1 MGDAFDPE
9 PQGAFLSFL
18 DWIDKPGQV
27 VRNTLK
33 GNFKGAAKNF
43 GDFLLDPI
51 DAVLPGDLI
60 PELAGEEDK
69 VSGSQLINVD
79 EKEHPV
85 LGFLADVGVGTLT
98 DPLTYLGG
106 PLLKGVGAAAKAGLK
121 ASPKAAEIVG
131 KAGQAV
137 RRVTGSQRL
146 SPETRAMVDRA
157 RAAASN
163 EKRAGLEQAKV
174 ALQGLNDDELNI
186 VGDVIDNFKW
196 KDGKLIGKL
205 VDSDMPA
212 VDRVL
217 LHPEVNA
224 GNADKIRKAVDE
236 TLKLGQAQKARP
248 NIFKDNGLSDE
259 YLMRKYSGMD
269 EEAGIDLA
277 TRNPSPAK
285 GRTLNTIE
293 DVQGFL
299 NEKPNV
305 TFERNALKRAASRAD
320 AQGVLAQRA
329 EIGKALGGEAFAYTD
344 DAAKKAVKEAI
355 EALPPEEAQVVGDL
369 FNGMKGRNWFE
380 SILASGNGIFKKY
393 AVYGAVIPKFGSIVR
408 NKIGGLYQTLANSE
422 ARGVIGGQAKRLGS
436 DLADATTQAFG
447 FKRLSTGELTRSLDM
462 IDDAF
467 KASGGSAEGAFKLL
481 PPDLADAM
489 RNGVLDGYVS
499 SEDLVREMA
508 GSKWTKAKSV
518 LDWPGKIFQGVESR
532 MRLGAF
538 LDLRKAGKSA
548 EDAGRIVKDTFYDY
562 ATTSTGQRL
571 ASDMIPFWKFATK
584 ATEQTGRLVAEKPWA
599 GVAMSQIMQDRG
611 DPVYPW
617 MEGKTN
623 IPIGADEEGNDQYIT
638 GLGLPFEA
646 ANMIPNPSG
655 NWKDLGRDLERGV
668 VGAANPLLKTAFSA
682 IAGEDPYFQ
691 TPYGQY
697 DKIPGIGNA
706 GDIGQLYNQI
716 AQTGMIQPLDSLLR
730 TIGQATDPR
739 HSTLTRLLDSLTGIN
754 VASVDPDRAL
764 QQQLQRALESNP
776 DVQQYH
782 SFFDRSKDPE
792 TMALLQQYLEAKKK
806 VKAKRQAGEPSPK

>member
-1 MGDAFDPE
+1 MDAFDPE

-33 GNFKGAAKNF
+33 GNFKGALKNA

-51 DAVLPGDLI
+51 DAALPGDLI
-60 PELAGEEDK
+60 PGLAGEEDK

-79 EKEHPV
+79 EKEHPI

-98 DPLTYLGG
+98 DPLTFLGG
-106 PLLKGVGAAAKAGLK
+106 PLLKGAGTAAKAWLE
-121 ASPKAAEIVG
+121 AAPKVAEQAG

-157 RAAASN
+157 RAAGSN
-163 EKRAGLEQAKV
+163 EKRAGLEQAKT
-174 ALQGLNDDELNI
+174 ALAGLNENELNV

-196 KDGKLIGKL
+196 QDGKLVGKL
-205 VDSDMPA
+205 GDDAIPA
-212 VDRVL
+212 AERVG
-217 LHPEVNA
+217 LHPEVTPQNA
-224 GNADKIRKAVDE
+224 EKIKRAVAE

-248 NIFKDNGLSDE
+248 NIFRDNGLSDE

-299 NEKPNV
+299 NEKPGV
-305 TFERNALKRAASRAD
+305 QFERNALKRAASRAD

-369 FNGMKGRNWFE
+369 FNGMKGRGAFD
-380 SILASGNGIFKKY
+380 SVLASGNGLFKKY
-393 AVYGAVIPKFGSIVR
+393 AVYGALIPKFGSIVR
-408 NKIGGLYQTLANSE
+408 NKIGGIYQSLANPE
-422 ARGVIGGQAKRLGS
+422 ARGIAAGQVKRFGS

-447 FKRLSTGELTRSLDM
+447 FKRLSTGELTKSLDQ
-462 IDDAF
+462 IDAAF
-467 KASGGSAEGAFKLL
+467 AASGGSAEGAFKLL

-499 SEDLVREMA
+499 SEDLVRELA
-508 GSKWTKAKSV
+508 GSKWAKAKSII
-518 LDWPGKIFQGVESR
+518 DWPGKVFQGVESR
-532 MRLGAF
+532 MRLGAY
-538 LDLRKAGKSA
+538 LDLRKANIPADK
-548 EDAGRIVKDTFYDY
+548 AGRIVKDTFYDY
-562 ATTSTGQRL
+562 ATTSTEQRL
-571 ASDMIPFWKFATK
+571 ASDLIPFWKFATK
-584 ATEQTGRLVAEKPWA
+584 ASEQTGKLIAEKPA
-599 GVAMSQIMQDRG
+599 FGVALSQVMQDRG
-611 DPVYPW
+611 DPVYPF

-646 ANMIPNPSG
+646 LNMIPNPSG
-655 NWKDLGRDLERGV
+655 SLEDFGRDLERGV
-668 VGAANPLLKTAFSA
+668 VGAANPLLKSAFSM
-682 IAGEDPYFQ
+682 ISGEDPYFQ
-691 TPYGQY
+691 TAYGSY
-697 DKIPGIGNA
+697 DKIPGIGSA
-706 GDIGQLYNQI
+706 GDVGQLYNQV

-730 TIGQATDPR
+730 TIDDATDPR
-739 HSTLTRLLDSLTGIN
+739 HNELTRLLDSLTGIN

-764 QQQLQRALESNP
+764 QQQLQRALESDP
-776 DVQQYH
+776 DIRQYR
-782 SFFDRSKDPE
+782 SFYDPSGDPAAAE
-792 TMALLQQYLEAKKK
+792 LLRQYGEAKKK
-806 VKAKRQAGEPSPK
+806 VKAKRN

>member
-1 MGDAFDPE
+1 MGDAFSPE

-33 GNFKGAAKNF
+33 GNFKGALKNA

-51 DAVLPGDLI
+51 DAALPGDLI
-60 PELAGEEDK
+60 PELAGDEDK
-69 VSGSQLINVD
+69 VSGSELINVD
-79 EKEHPV
+79 AEAHPV
-85 LGFLADVGVGTLT
+85 GAFLADVGVGIAT
-98 DPLTYLGG
+98 DPLTFFGG
-106 PLLKGVGAAAKAGLK
+106 PLLRGAGTAAKAGLK
-121 ASPKAAEIVG
+121 AMPKTAEKVEKVG
-131 KAGQAV
+131 RAV
-137 RRVTGSQRL
+137 RKVTGSQRL

-157 RAAASN
+157 RAAGSN

-174 ALQGLNDDELNI
+174 ALTGLDENELNV

-196 KDGKLIGKL
+196 QDGKLVGKL

-212 VDRVL
+212 MDRVL
-217 LHPEVNA
+217 LHPEVHA
-224 GNADKIRKAVDE
+224 GNADKIRRAVDE
-236 TLKLGQAQKARP
+236 TIKLGQAQKARP

-259 YLMRKYSGMD
+259 YLMRSYSGMD
-269 EEAGIDLA
+269 EQAGVDLA

-285 GRTLNTIE
+285 GRTLTSME

-299 NEKPNV
+299 KEKPNV
-305 TFERNALKRAASRAD
+305 TFERNALKRSAARAD

-329 EIGKALGGEAFAYTD
+329 EIGKTLGGEAFAYTD

-369 FNGMKGRNWFE
+369 FNGMKGRGAFD
-380 SILASGNGIFKKY
+380 SVLASGNGIFKKY
-393 AVYGAVIPKFGSIVR
+393 AVYGAIIPKFGSIVR
-408 NKIGGLYQTLANSE
+408 NKIGGIYQAAANPE
-422 ARGVIGGQAKRLGS
+422 ARGIVGGQAKRLGS
-436 DLADATTQAFG
+436 DLADAVTQAFG
-447 FKRLSTGELTRSLDM
+447 LKRLSTGELSKSLDM

-467 KASGGSAEGAFKLL
+467 KAGGGSAEGAFKLL
-481 PPDLADAM
+481 PPELADAM

-499 SEDLVREMA
+499 SEDLVREMV
-508 GSKWTKAKSV
+508 GSKWAKAKSV
-518 LDWPGKIFQGVESR
+518 LDWPGKVFQGVEAR

-538 LDLRKAGKSA
+538 LDLRKAGTA
-548 EDAGRIVKDTFYDY
+548 ADEAGRIVKDTFYDY
-562 ATTSTGQRL
+562 STTSTGQRL
-571 ASDMIPFWKFATK
+571 ASDIIPFWKFATK
-584 ATEQTGRLVAEKPWA
+584 ATEQTGKLIAEKPWV
-599 GVAMSQIMQDRG
+599 GVGMSQVMQDRG

-623 IPIGADEEGNDQYIT
+623 IPIGSDEEGNDQYIT

-646 ANMIPNPSG
+646 ANMVPNPSG
-655 NWKDLGRDLERGV
+655 SFKDFGRDVERGI
-668 VGAANPLLKTAFSA
+668 VGAANPLIKTAFSA

-716 AQTGMIQPLDSLLR
+716 AQTGQIQPLDSLLR

-739 HSTLTRLLDSLTGIN
+739 HSPLTRLLNNLTGIN

-764 QQQLQRALESNP
+764 QQQLQQALESNP

-792 TMALLQQYLEAKKK
+792 TMELLQQYLEAKKA
-806 VKAKRQAGEPSPK
+806 VKAKKKAP

>member
-1 MGDAFDPE
+1 MGDAFDHE
-9 PQGAFLSFL
+9 PQGAFLSAL
-18 DWIDKPGQV
+18 DWLDKPGQV

-33 GNFKGAAKNF
+33 GNFSGAAKNF

-51 DAVLPGDLI
+51 DAILPGDWM
-60 PELAGEEDK
+60 PELAGKEDK

-79 EKEHPV
+79 SEKHPIG
-85 LGFLADVGVGTLT
+85 GFLADVGVGILT
-98 DPLTYLGG
+98 DPLTFLGG
-106 PLLKGVGAAAKAGLK
+106 GLIKGAGALAKAGLK
-121 ASPKAAEIVG
+121 ASPKAAELVG

-137 RRVTGSQRL
+137 RKVTGSQRL

-157 RAAASN
+157 RAASSN
-163 EKRAGLEQAKV
+163 EQRAGLAQAKT
-174 ALQGLNDDELNI
+174 ALSGLDENEMNI

-196 KDGKLIGKL
+196 KDGKLIGKIA
-205 VDSDMPA
+205 DNDTMTA
-212 VDRVL
+212 ADRVL
-217 LHPEVNA
+217 LHPEVTATNA
-224 GNADKIRKAVDE
+224 AKIRKAVDE
-236 TLKLGQAQKARP
+236 TIKLGQAQKARP
-248 NIFKDNGLSDE
+248 NIFRDNGLSDE
-259 YLMRKYSGMD
+259 YLMRTYKGMD
-269 EEAGIDLA
+269 AEEGVDLA

-285 GRTLNTIE
+285 GRTLATME

-299 NEKPNV
+299 NDKPGV
-305 TFERNALKRAASRAD
+305 TYERNALKRSAARSD

-344 DAAKKAVKEAI
+344 DAAKAAVKKAI

-369 FNGMKGRNWFE
+369 FNGMKGRGTFDK
-380 SILASGNGIFKKY
+380 ILASGNGIFKKY

-408 NKIGGLYQTLANSE
+408 NKIGGLYQTLANPE
-422 ARGVIGGQAKRLGS
+422 ARGVVGGQAKRIGS
-436 DLADATTQAFG
+436 DLADAFTQSFG
-447 FKRLSTGELTRSLDM
+447 PNRLSTGELTKSMDL
-462 IDDAF
+462 IDNAF
-467 KASGGSAEGAFKLL
+467 KNSGGAAEGAFKLL
-481 PPDLADAM
+481 PPELADAM
-489 RNGVLDGYVS
+489 RNGVMDGYVS
-499 SEDLVREMA
+499 SEDLVKELI
-508 GSKWTKAKSV
+508 GNPKWAAAKSI

-532 MRLGAF
+532 MRLGAY
-538 LDLRKAGKSA
+538 LDLVKGGKSA
-548 EDAGRIVKDTFYDY
+548 QDAARIVKDTFYDY
-562 ATTSTGQRL
+562 ATTSTAQRK
-571 ASDMIPFWKFATK
+571 ASDFIPFWKFATK
-584 ATEQTGRLVAEKPWA
+584 ASEQSAKLIGEKPWV
-599 GVAMSQIMQDRG
+599 GVGLSQVMQDRG

-623 IPIGADEEGNDQYIT
+623 IPIGSDEEGNDQYIT

-646 ANMIPNPSG
+646 LNMIPNPSG
-655 NWKDLGRDLERGV
+655 SLKDFGRDIERGV

-706 GDIGQLYNQI
+706 GDVGQLYNQI

-739 HSTLTRLLDSLTGIN
+739 HSALTRLLDSLTGIN

-764 QQQLQRALESNP
+764 QQQLQQALESNP

-782 SFFDRSKDPE
+782 SFFDRSKDPD
-792 TMALLQQYLEAKKK
+792 TMALLQQYLDAKKK
-806 VKAKRQAGEPSPK
+806 VKAKKATN